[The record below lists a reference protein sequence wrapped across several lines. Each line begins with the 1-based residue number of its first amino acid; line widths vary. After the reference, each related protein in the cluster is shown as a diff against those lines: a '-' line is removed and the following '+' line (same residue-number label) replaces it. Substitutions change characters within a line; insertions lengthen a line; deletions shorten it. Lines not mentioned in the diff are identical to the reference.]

1 MIRTKEKS
9 LSTLISECDDVF
21 SEMVRLE
28 DANNGYQTAGYIT
41 CITCGAIIPWRQ
53 ADAAHVFLRSNMGT
67 RFDGLNAWSAC
78 QNCNR
83 HDPDHQDKIKA
94 KVNKIL
100 GDFEFNAMQQRS
112 RSMMKFTRFDLVEMI
127 ERFKIKV
134 KELKKHL

>member
-41 CITCGAIIPWRQ
+41 CITCGSIIPWRQ

-67 RFDGLNAWSAC
+67 RFDELNVWSAC

-83 HDPDHQDKIKA
+83 YDPDHQDKIKA

-100 GDFEFNAMQQRS
+100 GDFEFYAMQQRS
-112 RSMMKFTRFDLVEMI
+112 GSMMKFTRFDLVEMI
-127 ERFKIKV
+127 ERFKVKV
-134 KELKKHL
+134 KELKRGI